1 MFGIFSK
8 HVSLAY
14 AVQQPKPGK
23 SSEPEK
29 SLFGT
34 WWFYVVIAVLVYF
47 VAFWVLKPIGSA
59 ELAASVEALQFM
71 ALAAFSTLVFAIVAH
86 KFKWLNT
93 KTGQIMTSITIGFI
107 LYTIAES
114 IYFVL
119 ALSYGPVSVPVPS
132 AADIFWVSAYIPFAA
147 AFVLAIRAIR
157 MKFTRAM
164 LGLWI
169 VLSAAILVVVIGVIV
184 APVVVSATGPD
195 AFSTDFS
202 MVYPFEDVVIIV
214 LVLVILLKFRSGEVA
229 KPWAVLILGFILTA
243 VGDIWFGYATY
254 MNTYSIAYDPVDFF
268 LSLGY
273 LASIAAGLLFTRSY
287 GKR

>member
-1 MFGIFSK
+1 
-8 HVSLAY
+8 VSLAY

-23 SSEPEK
+23 SGEPEK
-29 SLFGT
+29 SLLGT
-34 WWFYVVIAVLVYF
+34 WWFYVIIAVLVYF
-47 VAFWVLKPIGSA
+47 VAFWVLKPIGSE

-71 ALAAFSTLVFAIVAH
+71 ALAVFSTLVFAIVAR

-93 KTGQIMTSITIGFI
+93 KTGQIMTSIAIGFM

-114 IYFVL
+114 IYFAL
-119 ALSYGPVSVPVPS
+119 QLSYGPVSVPVPS

-169 VLSAAILVVVIGVIV
+169 VLSAAILVVVVGVIV
-184 APVVVSATGPD
+184 APIVVAATGPD

-243 VGDIWFGYATY
+243 VGDIWFGYVTY
-254 MNTYSIAYDPVDFF
+254 ANTYSIAYDPVDFF